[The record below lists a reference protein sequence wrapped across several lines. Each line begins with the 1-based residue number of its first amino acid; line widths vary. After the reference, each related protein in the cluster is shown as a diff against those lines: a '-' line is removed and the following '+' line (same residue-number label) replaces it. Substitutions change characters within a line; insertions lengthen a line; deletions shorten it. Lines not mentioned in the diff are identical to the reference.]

1 LQTEVIKR
9 DCLEGEKA
17 DLAKKIL
24 NKAVNKA
31 ANKAKADK
39 EVVIENTS
47 VPEDQPPLE

>member
-1 LQTEVIKR
+1 MKKVKEL
-9 DCLEGEKA
+9 